1 MIYVLHELENNL
13 HSTVVGGGVLYMS
26 IKSCWLMFL
35 GSSIFCLFVILIVE
49 RGIVAS
55 TTVIVDLSIF
65 LFNSISFSSQ
75 LQFYW
80 FVNTYICVSRISI
93 CSWSLTFLNHIMSL
107 SVSVIHFFALKPV
120 ILYLIVTYALL
131 LSFV

>member
-1 MIYVLHELENNL
+1 MIYVLHELENNM

-26 IKSCWLMFL
+26 IKSCWLMLL
-35 GSSIFCLFVILIVE
+35 GSSIFCLVVILIVE
-49 RGIVAS
+49 KGIVAS

-65 LFNSISFSSQ
+65 LFNSIGFSSQ
-75 LQFYW
+75 LQFYC
-80 FVNTYICVSRISI
+80 FVNTYIDLGFLCVSDH
-93 CSWSLTFLNHIMSL
+93 WSFLNHIMSL
-107 SVSVIHFFALKPV
+107 SVSVIRFFALKSI